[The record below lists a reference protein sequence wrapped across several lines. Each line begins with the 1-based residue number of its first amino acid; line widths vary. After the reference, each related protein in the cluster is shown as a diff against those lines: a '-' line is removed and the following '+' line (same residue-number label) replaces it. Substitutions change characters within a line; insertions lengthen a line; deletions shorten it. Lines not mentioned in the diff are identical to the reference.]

1 MSEWFYWCGRA
12 LLNQTSRLYY
22 RRIEVTGREHI
33 PAAGPAILVANHP
46 NSVADAFLL
55 ASQLT
60 PRKINF
66 IAKES
71 ITRAPVVGWVVRQF
85 GLVGVARAM
94 EYENR
99 RELAR
104 QRNQAAIHTCI
115 PRLLAGELL
124 AIFGEGISTD
134 ARHLHIIRKGALRFG
149 YAAEKAADFRLGL
162 RWIPVGFTYSA
173 KQHFRSDVLIRVGQP
188 FSLADLDPDP
198 AAHEALVLQSG
209 TQRLQRDLEALIVN
223 IETEGL
229 AGLIDK
235 LAELV
240 ANPASPLT
248 AQVVRHQRVARA
260 VGYFNQTRPERL
272 THLAEALQRYE
283 RQLARADLSDDVIRQ
298 RHPLPVLWKNL
309 GGVLRS
315 SLLMVLN
322 LYGWA
327 NSFIPRWSAAFAR
340 PLARRQLPG
349 GQMDV
354 TKEAFFASLA
364 AWLGAAVAFPLQT
377 YFVYLWAEASIGF
390 RGAAGLATVYA
401 LSLIPSWRLFVRRRD
416 ILREQFA
423 NLRDTLV
430 FLLRPRH
437 AVRLQVVRR
446 RLQREVRHLLT
457 DFEAAGPRAA

>member
-1 MSEWFYWCGRA
+1 MGDWVYAFGRE
-12 LLNQTSRLYY
+12 LLNQTCRLYY
-22 RRIEVTGREHI
+22 RRIEVEGRERI
-33 PAAGPAILVANHP
+33 PATGPAILVANHP
-46 NSVADAFLL
+46 NSVADAFVL

-66 IAKES
+66 IAKDT
-71 ITRAPVVGWVVRQF
+71 ITRAPALGWMVRQF

-94 EYENR
+94 EYESR

-134 ARHLHIIRKGALRFG
+134 ARYLHVIRKGAMRFG
-149 YAAEKAADFRLGL
+149 YAAEKATDFRLGL
-162 RWIPVGFTYSA
+162 QWIPVGFTYSA
-173 KQHFRSDVLIRVGQP
+173 KQHFRSDVLIRVGHP

-198 AAHEALVLQSG
+198 GAHEAIILQSG

-223 IETEGL
+223 IEKEEL
-229 AGLIDK
+229 AALIDK
-235 LAELV
+235 LADLV
-240 ANPASPLT
+240 ANPASPLA
-248 AQVVRHQRVARA
+248 AQVVRRQRTARA
-260 VGYFNQTRPERL
+260 VSYFNQTRPERL

-283 RQLARADLSDDVIRQ
+283 RQLARAELSDDVVRQ
-298 RHPLPVLWKNL
+298 RHPLPVVWKNL
-309 GGVLRS
+309 GGLLRS

-327 NSFIPRWSAAFAR
+327 NSFIPRWCAAFAR
-340 PLARRQLPG
+340 PLARRPLTG

-354 TKEAFFASLA
+354 TKEALFASLA

-377 YFVYLWAEASIGF
+377 YFVYLWAEANVGM
-390 RGAAGLATVYA
+390 RVAAGLAAVYA

-423 NLRDTLV
+423 NLRDALV
-430 FLLRPRH
+430 FLLRPRQ

-446 RLQREVRHLLT
+446 HLHREVRHLLT

>member
-1 MSEWFYWCGRA
+1 MGNWFYAFGRE
-12 LLNQTSRLYY
+12 LLNQTCRLYY
-22 RRIEVTGREHI
+22 RRIEVEGREHI

-66 IAKES
+66 IATDS
-71 ITRAPVVGWVVRQF
+71 ITRAPVVGWTLRQF

-134 ARHLHIIRKGALRFG
+134 ARHLHVIRKGAMRFG
-149 YAAEKAADFRLGL
+149 YAAEKATDFRLGL
-162 RWIPVGFTYSA
+162 WWIPVGFTYSA

-198 AAHEALVLQSG
+198 ATPEAIILQSG
-209 TQRLQRDLEALIVN
+209 TQRLQRDLEGLIVN
-223 IETEGL
+223 IDKEEL

-235 LAELV
+235 FADLV
-240 ANPASPLT
+240 RSPASSLAT
-248 AQVVRHQRVARA
+248 QVVRHQRVARA
-260 VGYFNQTRPERL
+260 VSYFNQTRPERL
-272 THLAEALQRYE
+272 THLAGALQRYQ
-283 RQLARADLSDDVIRQ
+283 RQLARAELSDDVVRQ
-298 RHPLPVLWKNL
+298 RHPLPVLWKNF

-327 NSFIPRWSAAFAR
+327 NSFLPRWCAALAR
-340 PLARRQLPG
+340 PLARRRRPE
-349 GQMDV
+349 GQVDV
-354 TKEAFFASLA
+354 TKEALFASLG

-377 YFVYLWAEASIGF
+377 YLVYLWAKASMGI
-390 RGAAGLATVYA
+390 RGAAALATLYA

-416 ILREQFA
+416 ILRGQSA
-423 NLRDTLV
+423 NLRDALV
-430 FLLRPRH
+430 FLLRPRQ
-437 AVRLQVVRR
+437 AVRLQVMRR
-446 RLQREVRHLLT
+446 RLRREVRHLLT